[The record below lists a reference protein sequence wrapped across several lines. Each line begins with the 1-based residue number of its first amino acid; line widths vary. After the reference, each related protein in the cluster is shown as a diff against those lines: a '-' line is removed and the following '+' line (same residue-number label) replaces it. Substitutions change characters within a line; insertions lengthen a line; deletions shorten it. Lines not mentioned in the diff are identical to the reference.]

1 MSRSRRARAFVVR
14 VAWAVAAVVLALG
27 TAGIGAGLDH
37 LPGSAGRP
45 ELTWGADQAIAPGLD
60 AATADL
66 QALSGKVNDL
76 ADLGRSA
83 LAALLSS
90 DTTGLQ
96 AAITAGIQRIAD
108 IEAAAAALRTR
119 LDALPGVGP
128 GMDGRLGPAAIAR
141 YATLVDALP
150 AVDGLG
156 DAWERLGGAA
166 VPAVEL
172 TGHLTAHDRIA
183 GDAVR
188 LGADGKYAQ
197 ALTTLVGAK
206 AELAAARKIRDQLA
220 SHVDTSTLDEWIA
233 RNAEFDAAVADLW
246 TAIPASKGKVTAAVR
261 AATKR
266 YEAARVALPPD
277 TKALVV
283 ILGDLARGG
292 LNQAVI
298 AIEQARGQLLASTAA
313 AAASASPEPSA
324 AASPAGGSSA
334 SPETS
339 ASTETS
345 PSPAGAP
352 TATPIASASP

>member
-1 MSRSRRARAFVVR
+1 MSRSRGLRALVVR
-14 VAWAVAAVVLALG
+14 LAWAVAATVLALG

-60 AATADL
+60 ATTADL

-83 LAALLSS
+83 LTALLSS

-96 AAITAGIQRIAD
+96 AAITAGTQRIAD
-108 IEAAAAALRTR
+108 IQATAATLRTR

-156 DAWERLGGAA
+156 DAWQRLGGAA

-183 GDAVR
+183 GEAAK
-188 LGADGKYAQ
+188 LGTDGKYAQ
-197 ALTTLVGAK
+197 ALKMLDGAK
-206 AELAAARKIRDQLA
+206 AELAAAKKIRDQLA
-220 SHVDTSTLDEWIA
+220 SRVDTSTLDEWIA
-233 RNAEFDAAVADLW
+233 RNAEFDAAVGDLW
-246 TAIPASKGKVTAAVR
+246 TALAASKGKTTAAVR
-261 AATKR
+261 AAAKR

-298 AIEQARGQLLASTAA
+298 AIEQARGQLLASTGAA
-313 AAASASPEPSA
+313 A
-324 AASPAGGSSA
+324 SSA

-339 ASTETS
+339 PAPESSASSGPSASAEPS
-345 PSPAGAP
+345 PSPPGAA
-352 TATPIASASP
+352 TATPIASAKP